1 MKILMVFFVEI
12 EKFIL
17 QLIWNLTGTQIPQKN
32 LNKKHRTKLNFL
44 ISKHNKAT
52 VIKTVWYWHK
62 DKYIDQRK
70 RKKSLEIN
78 SHRPGQ
84 MILIR
89 VTMWFNEE
97 RAVFLKVFLRC
108 WKNWISTHERMKLVN
123 YFTLYATV
131 N

>member
-78 SHRPGQ
+78 SHWSNDFDKGDNV
-84 MILIR
+84 I
-89 VTMWFNEE
+89 
-97 RAVFLKVFLRC
+97 
-108 WKNWISTHERMKLVN
+108 
-123 YFTLYATV
+123 
-131 N
+131 